1 MGKSY
6 RIIDLKDNKN
16 PNTLIISKI
25 NETLLDPNPHEQM
38 YLSTEHAGGS

>member
-16 PNTLIISKI
+16 PNALITSKI
-25 NETLLDPNPHEQM
+25 NEKPFGSNPYEPM
-38 YLSTEHAGGS
+38 YLSTEHA